1 MGLDMMAEME
11 IPVIVSRWLH
21 LAAVITAIG
30 GTVFLR
36 MVLHPSAASSLAPE
50 THDAL
55 RAAVVRRWARV
66 VHVCILFIILSGI
79 YNAIVMFPKHSGQP
93 LYHALFGV
101 KVLLALVLFF
111 IAIAVTGR
119 NPAFAVIRARGPM
132 WMAVNIALA
141 AVIVLISNI
150 LKNIAFSTVPV

>member
-1 MGLDMMAEME
+1 MALDMLAEMSV
-11 IPVIVSRWLH
+11 PVIVSRWFH

-36 MVLHPSAASSLAPE
+36 MVLHPSATSSLSPE
-50 THDAL
+50 THEAL

-66 VHVCILFIILSGI
+66 VHISILFIILSGT

-101 KVLLALVLFF
+101 KVLLALALFF
-111 IAIAVTGR
+111 IATAVTGR
-119 NPAFAVIRARGPM
+119 SPAFAAIRAKGPM

-141 AVIVLISNI
+141 AVIVLLSNI
-150 LKNIAFSTVPV
+150 LKNLPLSPPG